1 MSPLTTIVGIS
12 TLPMIL
18 GIRASMF
25 LRTTREIGLLVHE
38 RRREVGL
45 TQAQLAEQVG
55 ASREWVRLLESG
67 RPRLD
72 LGLTLRALHALGLV
86 LDAQPAALPSAANT
100 TTPKRRRR
108 K

>member
-1 MSPLTTIVGIS
+1 
-12 TLPMIL
+12 
-18 GIRASMF
+18 MF
-25 LRTTREIGLLVHE
+25 VRTTREIGLLVRD

-72 LGLTLRALHALGLV
+72 LGLTLRALNAVGIV
-86 LDAQPAALPSAANT
+86 LDAQMTTSTESPAEGRRA
-100 TTPKRRRR
+100 KRRSE
-108 K
+108 